1 MSDFMVHLQPS
12 FSHSH
17 HVDHLSSLKF
27 NSIIFHEFMYRLKQP
42 SILSQFVT
50 PRLVYFNLLC
60 MHMSITSMS
69 SRPKEGNS
77 LCVFAWLS
85 PFPGLC
91 PPCPPFEGAWQL
103 KQRWCPRHHRPL
115 HHRLSGNACEHC
127 VWPEPQLMTI
137 SKMITGDIIN
147 VVLSPSS
154 SVWRYHRRHHQCGI
168 ITVII
173 HVALSPSSSMWCYH
187 HRHQQCGV
195 IAITTVIISV
205 VLSPSSSVWCYHRH
219 QCGVITVIISVALS
233 LSSSVWCYH
242 RHHQGGVTTV
252 VIISVVL
259 SPSSPMWCYHCHHQ
273 CGVITVIII
282 ISVVLSPSSSMWCY
296 HHRHH
301 QCGVIAITTVIISV
315 VLSPSSS
322 VWCYHRHHQC
332 GVITMN
338 LNHLHPTKLSVS
350 AACCLSPSL
359 ARKKEYQFTMFQL
372 VNLSPIQYFACIHVQ
387 QF

>member
-154 SVWRYHRRHHQCGI
+154 SVWRYHRRHHQCGVITVVIISVVLSPSSVWCYHHHHQCGVITVIISVVLSPSSSVWCYHRRHHQCGVITVITNVVLSPSSSVWRYHRRHHQCGVITVITNVVLSLPSSVWGYHRHHHHQCGI

-187 HRHQQCGV
+187 
-195 IAITTVIISV
+195 
-205 VLSPSSSVWCYHRH
+205 
-219 QCGVITVIISVALS
+219 
-233 LSSSVWCYH
+233 
-242 RHHQGGVTTV
+242 
-252 VIISVVL
+252 
-259 SPSSPMWCYHCHHQ
+259 
-273 CGVITVIII
+273 
-282 ISVVLSPSSSMWCY
+282 
-296 HHRHH
+296 
-301 QCGVIAITTVIISV
+301 
-315 VLSPSSS
+315 
-322 VWCYHRHHQC
+322 HRHHQC